1 MASLAEQDNPLSLP
15 ANKDCDVHVHHIS
28 CPNSGVQYAKD
39 YTPNNSIYR
48 TYFDDKPPKNALSQ
62 TKNDLLYRI
71 IVFKTILL
79 GSFGKALSKNW
90 QSPIEMI
97 QMGKIEKLVLAE
109 LAAMQKKGSS
119 AGNKAR
125 FLAMQEDIKILL
137 VDRNIPVISVWRILS
152 EKNMSHIPMRHL
164 TATARCISSN
174 PTLRPLTKQTP
185 PSPHRKNLIPSART
199 KNRRLPPPNP
209 LSREATPKALQA
221 LLSTT
226 TQTERTYFKWPLS
239 ISASKQKGASVKVSW
254 L

>member
-28 CPNSGVQYAKD
+28 CPNSGVHPNSGVQYAKD

-152 EKNMSHIPMRHL
+152 EKKYVPYSYETFNRYCKMYIFKSDT
-164 TATARCISSN
+164 TAAD
-174 PTLRPLTKQTP
+174 
-185 PSPHRKNLIPSART
+185 
-199 KNRRLPPPNP
+199 
-209 LSREATPKALQA
+209 
-221 LLSTT
+221 
-226 TQTERTYFKWPLS
+226 
-239 ISASKQKGASVKVSW
+239 
-254 L
+254 